1 MAIKT
6 IIFGKSRG
14 SLIPLSFGFFL
25 LAMTLTFIS
34 INVASAYSV
43 KKQLTNLAEAA
54 INRSAQS
61 INTLAYYA
69 EINRFNR
76 EKRVPLD
83 CLSAQGKFYQLIN
96 QARLHEKQIKVDHF
110 KCELYE
116 VSAQVSIEGKMPI
129 QIPFMESSAL
139 NTLII
144 STQVGASSVYIP
156 N

>member
-25 LAMTLTFIS
+25 LAITLTFIS

-54 INRSAQS
+54 INKSAQS
-61 INTLAYYA
+61 INTFAYYA
-69 EINRFNR
+69 EVNRFNR
-76 EKRVPLD
+76 QKRVPID
-83 CLSAQGKFYQLIN
+83 CLSAQDKFYKLIN
-96 QARLHEKQIKVDHF
+96 QARLHEKQIQVDFF

-116 VSAQVSIEGKMPI
+116 VSAQVSIAGKLPI
-129 QIPFMESSAL
+129 AIPFMQSVAL
-139 NTLII
+139 NTLVI

>member
-1 MAIKT
+1 MAIAK
-6 IIFGKSRG
+6 IISGKSRG

-69 EINRFNR
+69 EVNRFNR

-83 CLSAQGKFYQLIN
+83 CIAAQAKFYQLIN

-116 VSAQVSIEGKMPI
+116 VSAQVSIAGNMPI

>member
-1 MAIKT
+1 MAIAK
-6 IIFGKSRG
+6 IISGKSRG

-83 CLSAQGKFYQLIN
+83 CIACL
-96 QARLHEKQIKVDHF
+96 
-110 KCELYE
+110 LYTSDAADE
-116 VSAQVSIEGKMPI
+116 
-129 QIPFMESSAL
+129 
-139 NTLII
+139 
-144 STQVGASSVYIP
+144 
-156 N
+156 

>member
-1 MAIKT
+1 MAIAK
-6 IIFGKSRG
+6 IISGKSRG

-43 KKQLTNLAEAA
+43 KKQLTNLAEGA

-61 INTLAYYA
+61 INSLAYYA
-69 EINRFNR
+69 EVNRFSR
-76 EKRVPLD
+76 DKQVPLD
-83 CLSAQGKFYQLIN
+83 CIAAQAKFYQLIN
-96 QARLHEKQIKVDHF
+96 QLRLHEKQIKVDNF

-129 QIPFMESSAL
+129 QIPFMESVAL
-139 NTLII
+139 NRLII

>member
-1 MAIKT
+1 MAIKKL
-6 IIFGKSRG
+6 IYGKSRG

-34 INVASAYSV
+34 INIASAYSV

-54 INRSAQS
+54 INISAHS
-61 INTLAYYA
+61 INIVAYYA
-69 EINRFNR
+69 EVNRFNR

-83 CLSAQGKFYQLIN
+83 CLSAQEKFYQLIN
-96 QARLHEKQIKVDHF
+96 QARLHSRQIKVDNF
-110 KCELYE
+110 ECGVYE
-116 VSAQVSIEGKMPI
+116 VSAQVSIEGKMPL
-129 QIPFMESSAL
+129 QIPFMESIAL

>member
-34 INVASAYSV
+34 INIASAYSV
-43 KKQLTNLAEAA
+43 KKQLINLAEAA
-54 INRSAQS
+54 INKSAQS
-61 INTLAYYA
+61 INSLAYYT
-69 EINRFNR
+69 EVNRFSR

-83 CLSAQGKFYQLIN
+83 CTAAQAKFYQLIT
-96 QARLHEKQIKVDHF
+96 QARLHGKQINVDYF

-116 VSAQVSIEGKMPI
+116 VSAQVSVAGQMPI
-129 QIPFMESSAL
+129 QIPFMESVAL
-139 NTLII
+139 NRLII

>member
-116 VSAQVSIEGKMPI
+116 VSAQVSIAGNMPI

>member
-1 MAIKT
+1 MAIAK
-6 IIFGKSRG
+6 IISGKSRG

-34 INVASAYSV
+34 INVASSYSV
-43 KKQLTNLAEAA
+43 KKQLTNLAEGA
-54 INRSAQS
+54 INKSAQS
-61 INTLAYYA
+61 INSLAYCA
-69 EINRFNR
+69 EVNRFNR

-83 CLSAQGKFYQLIN
+83 CIAAQAKFYQLIN
-96 QARLHEKQIKVDHF
+96 QLRLHEKQIKVDHF

-116 VSAQVSIEGKMPI
+116 VSAQVSIAGNMPI
-129 QIPFMESSAL
+129 QIPFMESIAL
-139 NTLII
+139 NRLII

>member
-43 KKQLTNLAEAA
+43 KKQLTNLAEGA
-54 INRSAQS
+54 INKSAQS
-61 INTLAYYA
+61 INSLAYYA

-83 CLSAQGKFYQLIN
+83 CFAAQAKFYQLIN
-96 QARLHEKQIKVDHF
+96 QLRLHEKQIKVDNF

-116 VSAQVSIEGKMPI
+116 VSAQVSIEGNMPI
-129 QIPFMESSAL
+129 QIPFMESVAL
-139 NTLII
+139 NRLII

>member
-1 MAIKT
+1 MAIAR

-43 KKQLTNLAEAA
+43 KKQLTNLAGA
-54 INRSAQS
+54 INKSAQS
-61 INTLAYYA
+61 INSLAYYA
-69 EINRFNR
+69 EVNRFSR
-76 EKRVPLD
+76 DKRVPLD
-83 CLSAQGKFYQLIN
+83 CFAARAKFYQLIN
-96 QARLHEKQIKVDHF
+96 QLRLHEKQIKVDHF

-116 VSAQVSIEGKMPI
+116 VSAQVSIAGNMPI
-129 QIPFMESSAL
+129 QIPFVESVAL
-139 NTLII
+139 NRLII